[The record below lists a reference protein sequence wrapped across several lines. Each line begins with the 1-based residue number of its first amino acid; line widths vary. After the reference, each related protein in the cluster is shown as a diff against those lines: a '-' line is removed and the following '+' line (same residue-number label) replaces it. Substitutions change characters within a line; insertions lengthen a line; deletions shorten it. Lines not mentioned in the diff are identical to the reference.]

1 MSETTYV
8 HERIELP
15 SKGLIYPE
23 SSPLSKGYVDVK
35 YLTALEEDILTNQNY
50 IAQDIVIDKLFES
63 MIVTP
68 GANFKDMIAGDIN
81 ALYYACRILSYG
93 TEYQFNSVHPV
104 TREPDIATAD
114 LSGITNKEIDE
125 SLFKNRINEF
135 DFKLPHSKL
144 NIKFKLLTRKDRDEL
159 KIEEKSYKKLFPL
172 KSYTQALFLIY
183 SIVEIDGKRD
193 KSFIRKFIDDGIMLS
208 LDSYKLKEYISKLQP
223 DVNTNVDITYSDG
236 YVEKDGSADIQ
247 VSFWWPS
254 AL

>member
-50 IAQDIVIDKLFES
+50 IAQDIVLDKLFES
-63 MIVTP
+63 MILTP
-68 GANFKDMIAGDIN
+68 GVDIKEMISGDMN
-81 ALYYACRILSYG
+81 ALFYACRILSYG
-93 TEYQFNSVHPV
+93 TEYQYNAIHPL

-125 SLFKNRINEF
+125 SLFLNRKNEF

-172 KSYTQALFLIY
+172 KSYTKALFLIY

-208 LDSYKLKEYISKLQP
+208 LDSSKLRDYIFKFQP
-223 DVNTNVDITYSDG
+223 DIDTKINVTYSDG
-236 YVEKDGSADIQ
+236 YVEKGVDADIQ